1 MGNEFVGSAGH
12 SAEYFGD
19 TREFWYA
26 ADFLALLSQ
35 RWRLHEVQT
44 ALDIGCGVGHWG
56 RLLAGKMSA
65 GARVV
70 GIDREQ
76 AWVEAARDRA
86 AAIGLHQRLEYRQG
100 TVESLP
106 FEADSFDL
114 VTCQTVLIHVR
125 DPRVALQEMIRV
137 TRPGG
142 LVAVAEPNNVARA
155 LLSPDVLADPIED
168 VLALVRFQLTCER
181 GKEAVGEG
189 NNSIGE
195 VVPQLFHSLG
205 LEHVHVCQN
214 DKAAPLIP
222 PYDDPE
228 ARANVDELRTFSER
242 EFWIWSRADTQR
254 YWLAGGGEKT
264 AFQPHWSLALAQQ
277 KRAATAI
284 GQGTFAAAGGNVVYL
299 VSGRKPTLPSS

>member
-44 ALDIGCGVGHWG
+44 ALDIGCGVATGEDCSPARCLQVHGSWG
-56 RLLAGKMSA
+56 Y
-65 GARVV
+65 
-70 GIDREQ
+70 DREQ
-76 AWVEAARDRA
+76 AWVEAARNHA
-86 AAIGLHQRLEYRQG
+86 AAIGLHERFEYRQG

-168 VLALVRFQLTCER
+168 ILALVRFQLTCER
-181 GKEAVGEG
+181 GKEALGEG
-189 NNSIGE
+189 NNSME
-195 VVPQLFHSLG
+195 RRSRDYSTRSDSKTSRSV
-205 LEHVHVCQN
+205 
-214 DKAAPLIP
+214 
-222 PYDDPE
+222 
-228 ARANVDELRTFSER
+228 RTTR
-242 EFWIWSRADTQR
+242 QR
-254 YWLAGGGEKT
+254 
-264 AFQPHWSLALAQQ
+264 P
-277 KRAATAI
+277 
-284 GQGTFAAAGGNVVYL
+284 
-299 VSGRKPTLPSS
+299 